1 MHLFSDPHSRGY
13 ARITGLFYMII
24 AAAGFFA
31 ILYVPGQLFTPG
43 DGAASLA
50 AIAGRRGL
58 FNAGVGGDVAVM
70 LAELMATAMLYFMF
84 RHVSETL
91 AFAAALARLMMV
103 AVMAAM
109 LFHYAAA
116 LALAGPELAG
126 IAGETRAALGALMLH
141 LHDTGVVIWQLFF
154 WAHLL
159 ILGQLVAG
167 SGLYPRLLGHAMS
180 LGSFGYL
187 LDSLNKFLAPDGAA
201 LGIATGALLVV
212 VSLAE
217 ISFALWLIIRGPQPA
232 PISGADK

>member
-1 MHLFSDPHSRGY
+1 MNIFSDPLSRGY
-13 ARITGLFYMII
+13 ARITGLFYLII

-50 AIAGRRGL
+50 AIDARRGL

-70 LAELMATAMLYFMF
+70 LAELMATAMLFFMF

-91 AFAAALARLMMV
+91 SFAAALARLMMV

-109 LFHYAAA
+109 LFFYAAA
-116 LALAGPELAG
+116 LALSGPELAG
-126 IAGETRAALGALMLH
+126 ITGETRAALGELMLH
-141 LHDTGVVIWQLFF
+141 LHQTGVVIWQLFF

-159 ILGQLVAG
+159 ILGQLVAR
-167 SGLYPRLLGHAMS
+167 SGLYPRLLGHAMT

-187 LDSLNKFLAPDGAA
+187 LDSLNKFLTPEGAA
-201 LGIATGALLVV
+201 LATVTGGLLAI

-217 ISFALWLIIRGPQPA
+217 VGFALWLIIRGPRRA
-232 PISGADK
+232 